1 MSEVKFKVGDVVKVT
16 NKGAIYKSF
25 RKIGDRYPS
34 WECDARPRRLTKYEV
49 IGVHLETSAAGDRKN
64 IYAVQN
70 ASGQVY
76 LYGGDGLELDSE
88 YEEVDTCNPD
98 WLLVFHTGDTSPDEG
113 VWAGLTIFDNETEWY
128 CFRNKEGEL
137 RFLSHSPATKE
148 PLDAVRAAAMLLVFA
163 DEEAKL

>member
-16 NKGAIYKSF
+16 NKGAIYRNF
-25 RKIGDRYPS
+25 RKIGERYPS
-34 WECDARPRRLTKYEV
+34 WEYDAYPRRLTKYEV
-49 IGVHLETSAAGDRKN
+49 IEVHLDTPTTEGYKN

-76 LYGGDGLELDSE
+76 LYGEGGLELDSE
-88 YEEVDTCNPD
+88 YKGVDTCNPD
-98 WLLVFHTGDTSPDEG
+98 WLLVFHAGDTSPDEG
-113 VWAGLTIFDNETEWY
+113 VWASLTIFDNETEWY